1 MDATRTLKTQ
11 LRTWLKEPQ
20 VENPPRRVWRDWV
33 VLVVPLIGLV
43 LELALRGDIHEPPFD
58 AIHGRPFA
66 VPFVALL
73 AVALLWRRT
82 HPFEV
87 GLFGMGGVL
96 IFDTIGTLSGYGE
109 LNLNSAV
116 ILLFA
121 VYSAFRW
128 GSGKAMYVIG
138 VLGILAATM
147 ANVVDYTTVSDV
159 VGGYI
164 IIVMAGAVG
173 LAIRYRG
180 QSRQQ
185 AREQARVNERE
196 RIARELHDTV
206 AHHVSAIAIQAQAGR
221 FVAEQGS
228 IEGASKALGVI
239 EEEASRTLDEMR
251 AIVAVLRDRSGAG
264 TAGTAANGAGALDL
278 RPQHGIADLD
288 SLSAPDGSPVVTV
301 SVDDGARNGNVSPS
315 VGAALY
321 RIAQESITNARR
333 HAHGATL
340 VEVRVE
346 LRAAEVRLTVTDN
359 GNSSGASSLP
369 GFGLIGMA
377 ERATLLD
384 GSLDAGPAGTG
395 STGTTGTTGNTG
407 WRVEAVLPR
416 QAGLGHD

>member
-1 MDATRTLKTQ
+1 MDAMHATDATRTLKTQ

-20 VENPPRRVWRDWV
+20 VENPPRRVWRDWI
-33 VLVVPLIGLV
+33 VLVAPLIGLA
-43 LELALRGDIHEPPFD
+43 LELALRSDVYEPPFD
-58 AIHGRPFA
+58 AINGRPFA

-73 AVALLWRRT
+73 AIALLWRRT

-96 IFDTIGTLSGYGE
+96 VFDTIGPLSGHGE

-121 VYSAFRW
+121 VYAAFRW
-128 GSGKAMYVIG
+128 GSGRAMYVIG

-147 ANVVDYTTVSDV
+147 ANVVDYTGVSDV

-164 IIVMAGAVG
+164 IIIMAGAVG

-185 AREQARVNERE
+185 ARDQARVNERE

-228 IEGASKALGVI
+228 IEGATKALGVI

-264 TAGTAANGAGALDL
+264 TPGTGALEL

-288 SLSAPDGSPVVTV
+288 SLSAPNGSPAVTV
-301 SVDDGARNGNVSPS
+301 FVDESARNGNVSPS

-340 VEVRVE
+340 VDVRVE
-346 LRAAEVRLTVTDN
+346 AREADVRLTVTDN
-359 GNSSGASSLP
+359 GNSSGASSVP

-377 ERATLLD
+377 ERASLLD
-384 GSLDAGPAGTG
+384 GSLDAGPAGAG
-395 STGTTGTTGNTG
+395 STG
-407 WRVEAVLPR
+407 WQVEAVLPR